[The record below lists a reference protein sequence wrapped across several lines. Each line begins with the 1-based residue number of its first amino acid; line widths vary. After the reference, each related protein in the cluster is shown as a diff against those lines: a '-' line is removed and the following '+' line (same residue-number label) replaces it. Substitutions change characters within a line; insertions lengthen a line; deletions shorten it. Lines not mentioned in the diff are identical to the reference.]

1 MHKLISQTSSPTMIS
16 ELTKIAII
24 SSLYVIVTISLAPI
38 SFGAIQFRL
47 SEMFNFLA
55 LYHKRYVIAI
65 TFGVVIANF
74 MSPTWFLDVP
84 IGSISTFLVLIF
96 CRYVTRQMK
105 NDILKIVTTAI
116 IFAVS
121 MFTVAAQLTLLFDL
135 PFFYTWLTVGIGELL
150 SMTIGGI
157 MIYWLAKR
165 VDFTK

>member
-38 SFGAIQFRL
+38 SFGALQFRL

-55 LYHKRYVIAI
+55 LYHKRYVIAV

-96 CRYVTRQMK
+96 CRHVTQQMK
-105 NDILKIVTTAI
+105 NDILKIATTTI

-121 MFTVAAQLTLLFDL
+121 MFTIAAQLTLLFDL

-157 MIYWLAKR
+157 VIYLLAKR

>member
-1 MHKLISQTSSPTMIS
+1 MNKSASQISSASMIS

-24 SSLYVIVTISLAPI
+24 SALYVIVTISIAPI
-38 SFGAIQFRL
+38 SFGAMQFRL

-55 LYHKRYVIAI
+55 LYHKRYVIAV
-65 TFGVVIANF
+65 TFGVIIANF

-96 CRYVTRQMK
+96 CRYITK
-105 NDILKIVTTAI
+105 SINHDIFKIGITAI

-121 MFTVAAQLTLLFDL
+121 MFTVAAQLTILFDL

-150 SMTIGGI
+150 SMAVGGI
-157 MIYWLAKR
+157 VIYWLAKR
-165 VDFTK
+165 IDFTK